1 MIPPKR
7 KRLAVANAKSV
18 KPWEFIWW
26 VHDDT
31 KFSKK
36 GEGAK
41 VFLCLANDKEG
52 ICFIR
57 INSEDRGRADK
68 CFHLDMSYYGLNYG
82 IKGRVGTGGTDGV
95 IVKYGKADRI
105 VHAHGEDY
113 FHLGKIRDEDKEGIK
128 EKIERNELID
138 PETKD
143 RILKNLK

>member
-7 KRLAVANAKSV
+7 NRLAVAEAKSV

-41 VFLCLANDKEG
+41 VFLCLANDDEG

-57 INSEDRGRADK
+57 INSEDRGNPDM
-68 CFHLDMSYYGLNYG
+68 CFHLDMPYYGLNYG
-82 IKGRVGTGGTDGV
+82 IKGHVGTGGSDGV
-95 IVKYGKADRI
+95 IVRYGKDDKI
-105 VHAHGEDY
+105 VHAHDEDY
-113 FHLGKIRDEDKEGIK
+113 FHLGKIREEDKQGIK
-128 EKIERNELID
+128 EKIEQNDWID
-138 PETKD
+138 LQTKR
-143 RILKNLK
+143 RIRKSLE